1 MDPITLALMAG
12 STLMS
17 VGGQLIAGKG
27 AKDAAEQNDF
37 NIETESLLVKAQGL
51 DQGNRLRQSFKETMA
66 SAEAVFAAFGR
77 DVSDPSMQA
86 YKKKEMYILGKDI
99 SDVSMMTTLNQ
110 LKLKQQSVDE
120 RMRGK
125 QAMTAAYLG
134 AGRSLL
140 KFGMDYQDLK

>member
-12 STLMS
+12 STLLG

-27 AKDAAEQNDF
+27 AKDAAELNAY
-37 NIETESLLVKAQGL
+37 NIETESVLVRAQGL
-51 DQGNRLRQSFKETMA
+51 DQGNRLRESFKETMA
-66 SAEAVFAAFGR
+66 SSEAIFAAFGR

-110 LKLKQQSVDE
+110 LKLKQQAVDE
-120 RMRGK
+120 RIRGK

-134 AGRSLL
+134 AAKTLI
-140 KFGMDYQDLK
+140 KFGSDYQDLK